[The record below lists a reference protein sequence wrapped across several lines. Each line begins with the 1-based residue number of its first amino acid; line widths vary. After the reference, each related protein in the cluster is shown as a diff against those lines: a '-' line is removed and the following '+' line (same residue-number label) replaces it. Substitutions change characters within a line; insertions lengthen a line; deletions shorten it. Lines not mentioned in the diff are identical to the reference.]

1 MKMANSVLR
10 SKVVIGCSFLV
21 ALILQTIPWPGS
33 LDLFRPSWLLLVTCY
48 WVLAL
53 PHRVNVGSALILG
66 LLWDL
71 LIGSTLGIRGMMMA
85 IVMYIIAMN
94 FLVIRNMALW
104 QQAMII
110 AALTV
115 LFEVL
120 IFFGEYLI
128 QDVVF
133 NPLSLWSALINC
145 ILWPWMFLLMRRV
158 RRHWHV
164 R

>member
-1 MKMANSVLR
+1 MGNSVM
-10 SKVVIGCSFLV
+10 KGKMVILTSFII
-21 ALILQTIPWPGS
+21 ALTLQTIPWPGV
-33 LDLFRPSWLLLVTCY
+33 LDVLRPSWLLLVTCY

-53 PHRVNVGSALILG
+53 PNRVNVGTALVLG

-71 LIGSTLGIRGMMMA
+71 LLGSTLGIRGMMMSILIY
-85 IVMYIIAMN
+85 IVAMN
-94 FLVIRNMALW
+94 FLVLRNMALW
-104 QQAMII
+104 QQAIVIGLLSM
-110 AALTV
+110 AL
-115 LFEVL
+115 EVM

-128 QDVVF
+128 QDITF
-133 NPLSLWSALINC
+133 NPMSLWAGLINC

>member
-1 MKMANSVLR
+1 MANSVLR

>member
-1 MKMANSVLR
+1 MANSVLR
-10 SKVVIGCSFLV
+10 SKVVISCTFLI
-21 ALILQTIPWPGS
+21 ALILQTIPWPGG
-33 LDLFRPSWLLLVTCY
+33 LDLFRPSWLLLVTSY

-85 IVMYIIAMN
+85 IVMYIIAIN

-110 AALTV
+110 AALGV
-115 LFEVL
+115 LFEVMT
-120 IFFGEYLI
+120 FFGEYLV

>member
-1 MKMANSVLR
+1 MANSVLR
-10 SKVVIGCSFLV
+10 SKIVIGCSFLV
-21 ALILQTIPWPGS
+21 ALVLQTIPWPGS

-53 PHRVNVGSALILG
+53 PHRVNVGTALILG

-71 LIGSTLGIRGMMMA
+71 LIGSTLGIRGMMIS
-85 IVMYIIAMN
+85 IVVYIIALN
-94 FLVIRNMALW
+94 FLVIRNLALW

-115 LFEVL
+115 LFEVF

>member
-1 MKMANSVLR
+1 M
-10 SKVVIGCSFLV
+10 GCSFLI

-85 IVMYIIAMN
+85 IVMYIIALN

-120 IFFGEYLI
+120 IFFGEYL
-128 QDVVF
+128 
-133 NPLSLWSALINC
+133 
-145 ILWPWMFLLMRRV
+145 
-158 RRHWHV
+158 
-164 R
+164 

>member
-1 MKMANSVLR
+1 MANSVLR

-53 PHRVNVGSALILG
+53 PHRVNVGSALVLG

>member
-1 MKMANSVLR
+1 MANSVLR

-71 LIGSTLGIRGMMMA
+71 LIGSTLGIRGMMMV

>member
-1 MKMANSVLR
+1 MANSVLR
-10 SKVVIGCSFLV
+10 SRMVICLSFFV
-21 ALILQTIPWPGS
+21 ALVLQTIPWPGS

-71 LIGSTLGIRGMMMA
+71 LIGSTLGIRGMMMS
-85 IVMYIIAMN
+85 IVIYLVALN
-94 FLVIRNMALW
+94 FLLIRNMALW
-104 QQAMII
+104 QQALLV
-110 AALTV
+110 AGLSATL
-115 LFEVL
+115 EVL
-120 IFFGEYLI
+120 IFCGEYLI

-133 NPLSLWSALINC
+133 NPLSLWTAVINC
-145 ILWPWMFLLMRRV
+145 ILWPWVFLLMRRI

>member
-1 MKMANSVLR
+1 MANSVLR

-71 LIGSTLGIRGMMMA
+71 LVGSTLGIRGMMMA

>member
-1 MKMANSVLR
+1 MANSVLR
-10 SKVVIGCSFLV
+10 SKIVIGTSFIFALV
-21 ALILQTIPWPGS
+21 LQTIPWPGL
-33 LDLFRPSWLLLVTCY
+33 LDLLRPSWLLLVTCY

-53 PHRVNVGSALILG
+53 PHRVNVGTALVLG

-71 LIGSTLGIRGMMMA
+71 LIGSTLGIRGMMMSL
-85 IVMYIIAMN
+85 IIYIIALN

-104 QQAMII
+104 QQAII
-110 AALTV
+110 IGLLTI
-115 LFEVL
+115 LMQVL

-133 NPLSLWSALINC
+133 NPLSLWAGTINC
-145 ILWPWMFLLMRRV
+145 ILWPWMFLLMRRI
-158 RRHWHV
+158 RRQWHV

>member
-1 MKMANSVLR
+1 MANSVLR
-10 SKVVIGCSFLV
+10 SKVVIGCAFLV

>member
-1 MKMANSVLR
+1 MLIFDR
-10 SKVVIGCSFLV
+10 F
-21 ALILQTIPWPGS
+21 ILQTIPWPGS

-85 IVMYIIAMN
+85 IVTYIIALN

>member
-1 MKMANSVLR
+1 MANSVLR

-85 IVMYIIAMN
+85 IIMYIIAMN

-115 LFEVL
+115 LVEVL

-128 QDVVF
+128 QDVAF

>member
-1 MKMANSVLR
+1 MANSVLR
-10 SKVVIGCSFLV
+10 SKVVIGCSFLI

-120 IFFGEYLI
+120 VFFGEYLI